1 MSGIIEL
8 STGRDHLSIPGPSV
22 LPDRV
27 LRAMHRASPNIYDGE
42 LIEMTETVFR
52 DLKHIA
58 GCESHIAMY
67 LGNGHAV
74 WEAALCNTLS
84 RGERILA
91 LVNGRFGRNWV
102 SMAEQLGIDVVQ
114 LDFGDDSPA
123 DPDQI
128 ESALSADSNHQIKA
142 VITVQTDTSTSV
154 RNDLVRI
161 RAAIDAA
168 NHPALYLV
176 DCIAS
181 FACEPFDMQTTCA
194 DVMVAASQKGLMSPP
209 GVGLVFLSER
219 AWAAHRHADL
229 NTPYWNWGARAKPD
243 EYWQHFFGTAP
254 THHIFAL
261 REALDMLLEEG
272 IEAVW
277 ARHCRLAGMVWR
289 AVDRWSEGN
298 ALRFQIANEEHRS
311 TAVTT
316 LRITPGKSKALRTW
330 IETNLGVTLG
340 IGLPF
345 SENAAAMDDTFRI
358 GHMGHLNE
366 PMLFGTL
373 SAINTGLKAL
383 DIAHGNGALDVVSD
397 YLVAYGT
404 QHSAGFQSA

>member
-1 MSGIIEL
+1 
-8 STGRDHLSIPGPSV
+8 
-22 LPDRV
+22 
-27 LRAMHRASPNIYDGE
+27 MHRASPNIYDGE
-42 LIEMTETVFR
+42 LITLTDTVLR
-52 DLKHIA
+52 DLKRLA
-58 GCESHIAMY
+58 GCDGDIAMY

-84 RGERILA
+84 RGDRILA

-128 ESALSADSNHQIKA
+128 ESALRADSKNQIKA
-142 VITVQTDTSTSV
+142 VIAVQTDTSTSV
-154 RNDLVRI
+154 RNDLVGI
-161 RAAIDAA
+161 RSAIDAA
-168 NHPALYLV
+168 SHSALYLV

-181 FACEPFDMQTTCA
+181 FACEPFDMREVGA

-219 AWAAHRHADL
+219 GWTAHRHADL

-254 THHIFAL
+254 THHLFAL
-261 REALDMLLEEG
+261 REALNMLQEEG

-277 ARHCRLAGMVWR
+277 ERHCRLAGMVWQ

-298 ALRFQIANEEHRS
+298 ALRCQITNPAHRS

-316 LRITPGKSKALRTW
+316 LRITPGKSKALRAW
-330 IETNLGVTLG
+330 IETHMGVTLG

-345 SENAAAMDDTFRI
+345 SENAPALDDTFRI

-373 SAINTGLKAL
+373 SALNTGLKAL
-383 DIAHGNGALDVVSD
+383 NIAHGNGALDAVSD
-397 YLVAYGT
+397 YLVTYDSQRTAEIR
-404 QHSAGFQSA
+404 SA